1 MEQDNTILEK
11 LDWVFTSSNL
21 TPTFPNTLAYALA
34 NSVSDHVPYVVQME
48 SDVPKSNIFRF
59 ENHWVSHPEF
69 TPTVEQL

>member
-1 MEQDNTILEK
+1 MEQDNTLLEK

-59 ENHWVSHPEF
+59 ENHWVYHPEF
-69 TPTVEQL
+69 TPTIEQL